1 MHLALL
7 TYFFLG
13 GINMEVRRLLRV
25 LALSSISCLI
35 FTLPSQ
41 AATLRPNV
49 TTDGFNVEGQC
60 TLRDAVESVNT
71 GTYSGGC
78 ADFSEGTLGEDDS
91 IYLQVGSY
99 VLSLDGPEEDA
110 NQTGDLD
117 ILAPVIILG
126 SGPTNTTLTQTFS
139 SGMEDR
145 LIDIFPTDLA
155 LEVSPSGGAS
165 LEVQVALVLFNI
177 QGGGG
182 ESFVGGGGI
191 RNELISGIVA
201 LQNML
206 ISGNRAFV
214 GGGILNVGVVAISL
228 SNLSGN
234 QAFQGGALSQFG
246 LALIDDTTID
256 SNIAYDGGG
265 IHTNYGSPVTSTLIT
280 NSTISRN
287 QANYTDYSP
296 STPLFTG
303 TGGGIS
309 HDISTLLLVV
319 NSTISSNQATLLG
332 GGVFNGFALSQG
344 GEIEGNAV
352 VQPRFTNTYFN
363 STIVNNQ
370 VTDSNGAGGGIYIPE
385 SLVVGD
391 AVVTFP
397 LPTLFNSL
405 VAQNT
410 ATFGPDCAP
419 LIFSGGFN
427 LLGTSQDCTVVPLNA
442 ELPDQ
447 TDVSD
452 VGLSD
457 LQDNGGPT
465 ETHGLL
471 SGSPAIDM
479 GNNLPDTGCQAPD
492 ITTLINSLG
501 TEVVLNTLSEDQ
513 RAFSRPIAVLN
524 PDTPRCDVGAYEF
537 QTFGF
542 TVTKD
547 DGLGGSPVFEGE
559 SFTYT
564 INITNNGPGDA
575 TDVVLNDPLP
585 ENVSYVSAN
594 TISGPC
600 SESAG
605 TVNCELG
612 NLKEGESAVV
622 TIRVTAEEFGM
633 ATNIVTLSLNNPAQ
647 QALSQTAQV
656 TTVILGGEIFG
667 SGCALQNSPA
677 HQPAFQGLWIVFGV
691 LSMLILREKKA
702 R

>member
-1 MHLALL
+1 
-7 TYFFLG
+7 
-13 GINMEVRRLLRV
+13 MEVRRLLQV
-25 LALSSISCLI
+25 LGFTSLFCLL

-49 TTDGFNVEGQC
+49 TTDGFNVDGQC
-60 TLRDAVESVNT
+60 TLRDAVESVNV

-78 ADFSEGTLGEDDS
+78 ADFSEGTLGESDS
-91 IYLQVGSY
+91 IYLQVGTY

-126 SGPTNTTLTQTFS
+126 SGPTNTILTQSFS

-145 LIDIFPTDLA
+145 LIDVFPSEFP
-155 LEVSPSGGAS
+155 LELSPSGGSS
-165 LEVQVALVLFNI
+165 LEVQVALVLFSI

-182 ESFVGGGGI
+182 ENFTVGGGI
-191 RNELISGIVA
+191 RSGFSGGILA
-201 LQNML
+201 LQSML
-206 ISGNRAFV
+206 LSGNRAFV
-214 GGGILNVGVVAISL
+214 GGGIFNIGAMAINL

-246 LALIDDTTID
+246 LALIDDSTID

-265 IHTNYGSPVTSTLIT
+265 IHTNYGSSITTTIIT

-287 QANYTDYSP
+287 QANYTDYAP
-296 STPLFTG
+296 SVPLFTG

-309 HDISTLLLVV
+309 HDISTLLLVI

-332 GGVFNGFALSQG
+332 GGVFNGFSLSEG
-344 GEIEGNAV
+344 GELEGNAV
-352 VQPRFTNTYFN
+352 VQPRFTNIYFN
-363 STIVNNQ
+363 STIANNQ
-370 VTDSNGAGGGIYIPE
+370 VTDANGAGGGIYVPE
-385 SLVVGD
+385 SLVEGN

-397 LPTLFNSL
+397 FPTLFNSL
-405 VAQNT
+405 IAQNT
-410 ATFGPDCAP
+410 ASIGPDCAP
-419 LIFSGGFN
+419 IIFSGGFN
-427 LLGTSQDCTVVPLNA
+427 LLGTSQDCTLTPINP

-447 TDVSD
+447 SD
-452 VGLSD
+452 VADAGLSA

-479 GNNLPDTGCQAPD
+479 GNDLPDTGCQAPD
-492 ITTLINSLG
+492 IETLISSLG
-501 TEVVLNTLSEDQ
+501 TEVVLIPLTEDQ
-513 RAFSRPIAVLN
+513 RSFARPIAVLN

-575 TDVVLNDPLP
+575 TDVVLSDPLP

-600 SESAG
+600 TESAG
-605 TVNCELG
+605 SVTCELG

-633 ATNIVTLSLNNPAQ
+633 TTNTVTVSLNNPTQ

-667 SGCALQNSPA
+667 SGCALQRSPA
-677 HQPAFQGLWIVFGV
+677 HGAVLQSLWVALGILGL
-691 LSMLILREKKA
+691 LTLRGKKA
-702 R
+702 K